1 MLWEH
6 IRGKALGVKFLRQ
19 HVIGDYIADFLS
31 CEGGLVIE
39 VDGGYH
45 AERQQHEDDLYREKV
60 LESMGY
66 HVIRFTNE
74 EVVEDIDRVL
84 TEIKHYFDYGE

>member
-1 MLWEH
+1 MGDIMLS
-6 IRGKALGVKFLRQ
+6 G
-19 HVIGDYIADFLS
+19 
-31 CEGGLVIE
+31 CNM
-39 VDGGYH
+39 
-45 AERQQHEDDLYREKV
+45 DLYREKV

-66 HVIRFTNE
+66 HVMRFTNE